1 MAIPSKFLPLFT
13 TKTMQIKYGSVFG
26 NYRWDASVE
35 ITPEQAALL
44 APLGA
49 LQVAQRSPSTAAE
62 KEMAGYEKRPKG
74 FTRTQIPFST
84 EGAEVL
90 RKHQSVLEI
99 PIGEDANGKVQTVKL
114 NATVGVEQYFGTEAD
129 VKMTDERNA
138 YARNAEAGKLEQLAK
153 KVGYTGDLGD
163 GAAVEAPVEF
173 LRAIR
178 AWSKE
183 MVKNI

>member
-1 MAIPSKFLPLFT
+1 MH
-13 TKTMQIKYGSVFG
+13 IKYGSVFG

-35 ITPEQAALL
+35 ITPEVAALL

-74 FTRTQIPFST
+74 FTRTDIPFST
-84 EGAEVL
+84 ELAEVL
-90 RKHQSVLEI
+90 RKHQSVLVV
-99 PIGEDANGKVQTVKL
+99 PNGDESIKL
-114 NATVGVEQYFGTEAD
+114 NVDCTVEQYFGTEVD

-138 YARNAEAGKLEQLAK
+138 YARNAESGKLTQLAK
-153 KVGYTGDLGD
+153 KVGYVGDLGE
-163 GAAVEAPVEF
+163 GAAAEAPVEF

>member
-1 MAIPSKFLPLFT
+1 MKI
-13 TKTMQIKYGSVFG
+13 QYGSVFG
-26 NYRWDASVE
+26 NYRWDSSVE
-35 ITPEQAALL
+35 ITPEIAALL

-84 EGAEVL
+84 ENAEVL
-90 RKHQSVLEI
+90 RKYQSVLEI
-99 PIGEDANGKVQTVKL
+99 PAGEDADGKTKTVKL
-114 NATVGVEQYFGTEAD
+114 NADCKVIEYIADTAD

-138 YARNAEAGKLEQLAK
+138 YERNSDKLDKLAA
-153 KVGYTGDLGD
+153 KVGFKGDVGN
-163 GAAVEAPVEF
+163 GKAADAPVEF

-183 MVKNI
+183 MLKKLDA